1 MRTIKYTKFI
11 ALAGLVLA
19 FATGCATAPDE
30 ESKQQASASSGK
42 STGGKM
48 VAGAYNV
55 GSGDSLWDISGKRDV
70 YGNAYQWPLLYKSNS
85 DKIADADLI
94 YPGQSLAVNR
104 SASGSE
110 VSAAV
115 RHAKTRGA
123 WSLGSKES
131 SDMAFLGN

>member
-1 MRTIKYTKFI
+1 MRIIKYTKFI

-19 FATGCATAPDE
+19 FATGCATAPE
-30 ESKQQASASSGK
+30 EDTQQASASSSK
-42 STGGKM
+42 SAGGKM

-55 GSGDSLWDISGKRDV
+55 GRGDSLWDISGKRDV

-94 YPGQSLAVNR
+94 YPGQNLAVNR

-115 RHAKTRGA
+115 RHAKTRGS

-131 SDMAFLGN
+131 SDMAFLGR

>member
-19 FATGCATAPDE
+19 IATGCATAPEDE
-30 ESKQQASASSGK
+30 TQQASANSK
-42 STGGKM
+42 GGKM
-48 VAGAYNV
+48 IDGAYNV
-55 GSGDSLWDISGKRDV
+55 GHGDSLWDISGKRTV

-94 YPGQSLAVNR
+94 YPGQNLAVNR
-104 SASGSE
+104 TASGSE
-110 VSAAV
+110 ISAAV
-115 RHAKTRGA
+115 RHAKTRGS

-131 SDMAFLGN
+131 SDMAFLGR